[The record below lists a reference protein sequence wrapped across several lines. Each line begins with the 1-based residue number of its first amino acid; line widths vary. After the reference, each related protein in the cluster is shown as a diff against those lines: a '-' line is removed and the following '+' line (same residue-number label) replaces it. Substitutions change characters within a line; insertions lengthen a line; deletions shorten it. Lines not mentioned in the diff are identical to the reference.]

1 MELMKSSLVAFAEGK
16 TCTFFFF
23 LSMLVPDLG
32 APNFLPFFSKTNKTA
47 QFDWMRSR
55 LNKAY

>member
-1 MELMKSSLVAFAEGK
+1 MKSSLVAFAEGK